1 MSKDIQDNV
10 VFNQQQQQ
18 QENNNLFSALCRA
31 QSQLKEI
38 PKKAQGYGYK
48 YAPLEEIW
56 SVIRAPLTE
65 NGLCVIQKITT
76 DKSDGKSYLVTILAH
91 GPSGEV
97 ESSEICIPS
106 AQSKK
111 MNEIQALGA
120 SITYIRR
127 YALSALLSLTT
138 EEDTDAKDLSS
149 PAKTTTTT
157 ECISKSLADQVKAKA
172 MVDEEFS
179 KRTNKLRGYFG
190 VTKIEE
196 LPKVAEKKLK
206 EVLDG
211 TEK

>member
-1 MSKDIQDNV
+1 MDENMPRKAEKK
-10 VFNQQQQQ
+10 
-18 QENNNLFSALCRA
+18 QEGNLFSALSKA
-31 QSQLKEI
+31 QSQFKEI

-56 SVIRAPLTE
+56 STIRKPLTE

-76 DKSDGKSYLVTILAH
+76 DKSDGKNYLVTILAH

-149 PAKTTTTT
+149 SPSVVTK
-157 ECISKSLADQVKAKA
+157 EYISKDLAEQVKDKA
-172 MVDEEFS
+172 NHDEEFS

>member
-1 MSKDIQDNV
+1 MMSKDIQ
-10 VFNQQQQQ
+10 
-18 QENNNLFSALCRA
+18 QEDEKKQHVNLFTALSRA
-31 QSQLKEI
+31 QSQFKEI

-56 SVIRAPLTE
+56 AVIRAPLTE
-65 NGLCVIQKITT
+65 NGLCVIQKIIT
-76 DKSDGKSYLVTILAH
+76 DKSDGKNYLITILAH
-91 GPSGEV
+91 GPSGES

-138 EEDTDAKDLSS
+138 EEDTDAASLSS
-149 PAKTTTTT
+149 PATTTTK
-157 ECISKSLADQVKAKA
+157 EYISASLADQVKAKA
-172 MVDEEFS
+172 MDDEEFS
-179 KRTNKLRGYFG
+179 KRTDRLRGHFG
-190 VTKIEE
+190 VDEIEK

-206 EVLDG
+206 EVLG
-211 TEK
+211 E